1 MLQMYFFNGLFLHP
15 ARPNNFLAFRTPA
28 YPRSLSIL
36 PARSTSYRAV
46 WLSTGNNSSED
57 IEKVDLI
64 LLLNKK
70 SIDSYCPQL
79 NTEVIGVII
88 IHIHQAMGL
97 EKMDARDASGEYCLF
112 HGYIVYTDIDLADP
126 YVTVTVAYSR

>member
-1 MLQMYFFNGLFLHP
+1 MSDVTDVFFQWIISPPGSSQQLPRLSDPCLSSKSINT
-15 ARPNNFLAFRTPA
+15 ACAE
-28 YPRSLSIL
+28 YIIPRSLTLDRKQLI
-36 PARSTSYRAV
+36 R
-46 WLSTGNNSSED
+46 GDD
-57 IEKVDLI
+57 IEKVDSI

-70 SIDSYCPQL
+70 SIDSNCPQL

-112 HGYIVYTDIDLADP
+112 HGYIVY
-126 YVTVTVAYSR
+126 